1 MPELLYP
8 AYQKLYSALCNLDRF
23 DKEANFFD
31 NISSLDGFFS
41 EYRNITFVLQ
51 ALLKHT
57 EHYAAYERNRDR
69 YLQDHW
75 FVEKR
80 NETTKRHS
88 FPLIKEIQLTLYLPH
103 LEATVLS
110 KEFSVEDDTPLESLL
125 SELKAL
131 FAQINQTEVFFSVAF
146 SFHEKNSDVDLL
158 DKLVSGVSSML
169 QFMEAM
175 ERDTQ
180 ENGVL
185 CDQLKKKI
193 MGMKFLHIP
202 RDFFLVNDY
211 VYYPQNG
218 TFDRGARL
226 AVTVSGGGK
235 NKRAPLAGWTQCINY
250 DGTPFDNFTFIHAVL
265 YGMQSGKNKDLMPLI
280 MVVYGDGTYD
290 MDMFHASI
298 KTTMYRKINET
309 ARLISSQDVKEVF
322 YMSLYSFVPEE
333 LSMLPTSKERMAAS
347 TIDLLVCACINERLE
362 EKEYVFDGR
371 ELDKPEYIAHVMKHG
386 MTNSLHASRLN
397 LHPIWQAFRNKQI
410 SSVRKQ

>member
-1 MPELLYP
+1 MPDLLYP

-41 EYRNITFVLQ
+41 EYRNITFVIQ
-51 ALLKHT
+51 AQLKHT

-75 FVEKR
+75 FVDKR
-80 NETTKRHS
+80 NETTKRQS
-88 FPLIKEIQLTLYLPH
+88 FPLVKEIQLTLYFPH

-110 KEFSVEDDTPLESLL
+110 KEFSVENDKPLESLL
-125 SELKAL
+125 SELKEFL
-131 FAQINQTEVFFSVAF
+131 STIDQTEVFFSVAF

-158 DKLVSGVSSML
+158 DKLVSGVSSMR

-180 ENGVL
+180 ENGLL

-211 VYYPQNG
+211 VYYPQ
-218 TFDRGARL
+218 TDSFDRGARL
-226 AVTVSGGGK
+226 ATTFSDGGK
-235 NKRAPLAGWTQCINY
+235 SRRAPLAGWTQCINY
-250 DGTPFDNFTFIHAVL
+250 AGTPFDNFTFIHAVL
-265 YGMQSGKNKDLMPLI
+265 YGMQSGKNKDLMPVI
-280 MVVYGDGTYD
+280 MVVYGDNTFD
-290 MDMFHASI
+290 MDVFHTSI

-309 ARLISSQDVKEVF
+309 AKRISSQDIKEVF
-322 YMSLYSFVPEE
+322 YMSLYSFVPKE
-333 LSMLPTSKERMAAS
+333 LIVLATSKERIAAS
-347 TIDLLVCACINERLE
+347 DTDLLVCACINERLE
-362 EKEYVFDGR
+362 EQEYVFDGR
-371 ELDKPEYIAHVMKHG
+371 ELDKPEYIAHIMKHG
-386 MTNSLHASRLN
+386 MTNSLRVSRLN
-397 LHPIWQAFRNKQI
+397 LHPIWQAFRNKQK
-410 SSVRKQ
+410 SSVCNQ